1 MHGKIFLNL
10 AIAGWMAAGP
20 GVVRGHEG
28 HGGSELGPFDLDTP
42 RVVTPETAAHIGLKT
57 AEVDFGAVEE
67 VLRLSG
73 IVRASPDRHWT
84 IATRTAGKVL
94 SVHVQVGD
102 RVTTGDLLVTIDSP
116 ELARN
121 VYEARKLAADYQRL
135 LVEIA
140 RSEGRIK
147 QLRVDV
153 ENAEVAAELA
163 EAELARSEA
172 AGERVIPLNVLAER
186 RSMVLKARGEARRK
200 AVDVDVETKESEAL
214 RNLAAALR
222 LSRDALLAMVNIEA
236 GQGEVIEQVNDEAS
250 IHLVRL
256 RAPADGVVVA
266 RSARAGHW
274 ATAGE
279 SLLEV
284 ADFSTVLIEG
294 ELPESLL
301 GRMAARQSD
310 RARIRIAADP
320 TFVAEGRVRFISPVL
335 DEVKRTAHVLVE
347 AENPGA
353 LRGGMFADL
362 AIVLREEPD
371 AVVVP
376 ASAVIQ
382 DGPVHFVFV
391 KLGDTYQKQDI
402 NPGIVSDEVV
412 EVLDGLAPGDVV
424 VSQGAYS
431 LTQLRPKAT
440 EVATLNK

>member
-1 MHGKIFLNL
+1 MRCKSFAAL
-10 AIAGWMAAGP
+10 AAAGWIAAWP

-28 HGGSELGPFDLDTP
+28 HGGSELGPYDLDTP

-57 AEVDFGAVEE
+57 AEVDFGTVEE
-67 VLRLSG
+67 VMRLSG

-102 RVTTGDLLVTIDSP
+102 RVTAGDLLVTIDSP

-121 VYEARKLAADYQRL
+121 VYEGRKLAADYQRL

-140 RSEGRIK
+140 RSEGRIQ

-172 AGERVIPLNVLAER
+172 VGEKVIPLNVLAER
-186 RSMVLKARGEARRK
+186 RGAAMRARGEARRK
-200 AVDVDVETKESEAL
+200 AVDLAVEMQEAEAL
-214 RNLAAALR
+214 RNQAAALR
-222 LSRDALLAMVNIEA
+222 LSQDALLAMVNIETN
-236 GQGEVIEQVNDEAS
+236 QGAVIESGGDEAS
-250 IHLVRL
+250 IHLVKL
-256 RAPADGVVVA
+256 AAPADGVVVA

-274 ATAGE
+274 AAAGE

-284 ADFSTVLIEG
+284 ADFSQVLIEG

-301 GRMAARQSD
+301 GRMAGRQTD
-310 RARIRIAADP
+310 RARVRIAADP
-320 TFVAEGRVRFISPVL
+320 TFVAEGKVRFISPVL
-335 DEVKRTAHVLVE
+335 DEVKRTAHVLVTC
-347 AENPGA
+347 ENPGV

-362 AIVLREEPD
+362 VVVLREETD

-376 ASAVIQ
+376 TSAVMQ
-382 DGPVHFVFV
+382 DGPVHFVFMQI
-391 KLGDTYQKQDI
+391 GETYQKQDI
-402 NPGIVSDEVV
+402 NPGIVGDEVI

-440 EVATLNK
+440 EMASLHK